1 MRKMH
6 AETRCVNYALLLIFL
21 VRHRVRKKEAIH
33 KVRRSNCLHNRMEER
48 SRLLKHGQD
57 SLRRLIDNDNES
69 AWKLQKNMISFIY
82 ALFSIQ
88 KRFFSD
94 MCFFLHLSKLT
105 GENIF
110 FSWSDSK
117 LYLIL
122 IINKILFLVI
132 KNLSI
137 ELEWTCILLI
147 MLNLIFTSHFK
158 GFGYNC

>member
-1 MRKMH
+1 MRKVH
-6 AETRCVNYALLLIFL
+6 SETRCVNYALLLIFL

-48 SRLLKHGQD
+48 SRLLEHGQD
-57 SLRRLIDNDNES
+57 SLRRLIDDDTES
-69 AWKLQKNMISFIY
+69 AWKLQKNMIYLCFNFYSKKI
-82 ALFSIQ
+82 
-88 KRFFSD
+88 FFGHV
-94 MCFFLHLSKLT
+94 FFLASFKTYRWKYL
-105 GENIF
+105 

-117 LYLIL
+117 LHLIL
-122 IINKILFLVI
+122 IINKKLFLVI

-158 GFGYNC
+158 GFGYGC